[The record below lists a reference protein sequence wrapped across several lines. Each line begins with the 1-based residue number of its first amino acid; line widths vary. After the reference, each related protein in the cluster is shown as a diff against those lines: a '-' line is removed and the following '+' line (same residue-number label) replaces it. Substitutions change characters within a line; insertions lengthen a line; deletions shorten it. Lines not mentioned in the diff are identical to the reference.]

1 MTLQQAVSTILRN
14 PGKWRIN
21 CKNHPLQESMASWP
35 KNSPQ
40 LPKVIGL
47 VPKTILAT
55 LFHSLFFQW
64 FQKTEY
70 LFVPVN
76 QGIHQYLLCAHLVQ
90 HCNKY
95 WFFSLFHWLF
105 PYWAWN
111 IFFAFYSVKDTIP
124 SHYKPRNVG
133 HSVEHGWC
141 EWSQNNWWENIKM
154 QISQLGSQIYN
165 SVILQMS
172 PLFQVPYQTDNF
184 QKYFSGGSIFQT
196 RDTCFPSII

>member
-95 WFFSLFHWLF
+95 WFFHSFIGYFPIEPEIFSLPFIQWKIQYHHITNQEMWDTQLSMGDVNEAKTIGEKTLKCRFLNWEVKFTTVLSCKCHHFFKFHIRKI
-105 PYWAWN
+105 
-111 IFFAFYSVKDTIP
+111 IFRSI
-124 SHYKPRNVG
+124 SL
-133 HSVEHGWC
+133 VEAYFRVEIH
-141 EWSQNNWWENIKM
+141 
-154 QISQLGSQIYN
+154 
-165 SVILQMS
+165 VFLQ
-172 PLFQVPYQTDNF
+172 
-184 QKYFSGGSIFQT
+184 
-196 RDTCFPSII
+196 